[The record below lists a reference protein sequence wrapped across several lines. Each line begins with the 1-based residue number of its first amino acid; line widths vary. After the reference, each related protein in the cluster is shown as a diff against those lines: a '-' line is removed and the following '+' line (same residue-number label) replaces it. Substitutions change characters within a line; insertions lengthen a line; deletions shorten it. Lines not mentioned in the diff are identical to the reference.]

1 MCIQAARVVVTFY
14 LSLRNEFKP
23 YPTKNQASDLLTQ
36 LAVQPIRGLL
46 FGGICLEFIY
56 LYQIIGDYNFRVWCE
71 KSCLPTFVLQ
81 NSFSHKTDRKE
92 LLSLDEKCSKE
103 IQNHSFFHVVYSTQS
118 S

>member
-14 LSLRNEFKP
+14 LRLRNELQP
-23 YPTKNQASDLLTQ
+23 YPTKNQASDWLTQ

-92 LLSLDEKCSKE
+92 LLSLDKKCSKE